1 MNKIITNAAK
11 KNDSRR
17 LVDIPDVHEPY
28 YFFFMD
34 ELGVLMQSNKYPKSA
49 DSFRQYQ
56 ELKKTTL
63 RHMIPCKG
71 EFYDYIVDKNYAT
84 LDEWARDN
92 KQSTSNILY
101 GRNRVF
107 SNNHDS
113 YIMLDDLLFTL
124 NKNWVW
130 PEEDAAIQEYAAR
143 HSQIVANVNATLAKM
158 KLEIDDIRHTLSQM
172 VL

>member
-34 ELGVLMQSNKYPKSA
+34 ELGVPTQSNKYPMSA
-49 DSFRQYQ
+49 SSFQQ
-56 ELKKTTL
+56 LKKTTL
-63 RHMIPCKG
+63 RHMIPYKG
-71 EFYDYIVDKNYAT
+71 GFYDYIVGKNYAT
-84 LDEWARDN
+84 LDEWASDN

-101 GRNRVF
+101 GRNPVF

-113 YIMLDDLLFTL
+113 YIMLDELLFTL

-130 PEEDAAIQEYAAR
+130 PEEDAAIQEYAR

-158 KLEIDDIRHTLSQM
+158 KQEIDDIRHTLSHM
-172 VL
+172 V